1 MQWLSISFLK
11 KTPWCD
17 AHRRVNLC
25 RVHHTAE
32 SSSAVC
38 IPPRSQT
45 AHHRARIKI
54 FESLWLL
61 LKGQSGEILLGVN
74 TSIMKEKIWR
84 IKFWFAKPKFWL
96 CDVMHSAHRC
106 VDFFKLCHWKSWR
119 NKKYLRLFIR
129 CPNGVESWKNEGQK
143 SRDTLPLTH

>member
-61 LKGQSGEILLGVN
+61 LKGQSGEIILGVN
-74 TSIMKEKIWR
+74 IIITKEKR
-84 IKFWFAKPKFWL
+84 TGESKFSNFVIEYLSEIETETGGHIP
-96 CDVMHSAHRC
+96 
-106 VDFFKLCHWKSWR
+106 FKQSYEKMLF
-119 NKKYLRLFIR
+119 KKI
-129 CPNGVESWKNEGQK
+129 
-143 SRDTLPLTH
+143 